1 MITCQSLILLM
12 KYWLS
17 VEIFLCSWLTYIR
30 QNMILNYDVYMFF
43 NIDEKIK
50 FMILLP
56 LYWVQIQN
64 PYFGSELNIFHMIV
78 SLTVFFKCSSSFISH
93 LHKRERI
100 FKIDRYLDVWQKF
113 SQRILNNS
121 RPVVW
126 IFYQIVWLIYC
137 RLCIFLL

>member
-1 MITCQSLILLM
+1 MPIINFTHEVSIVGRNFSLFMTDLYTTKHDTELWRLHVFQHRW
-12 KYWLS
+12 KNW
-17 VEIFLCSWLTYIR
+17 
-30 QNMILNYDVYMFF
+30 N
-43 NIDEKIK
+43 
-50 FMILLP
+50 MILLP